1 MNFGHYLLILIGMFF
16 LHIVDDYYL
25 QGCLAQMKQQ
35 SWWEKNAPD
44 EKYKHDY
51 IMALFEH
58 AFSWSFMIQL
68 PWFVLDF
75 ISYDTGLTVCLVIT
89 YIYNT
94 CVHAFVDTL
103 KANEHILN
111 LIEDQKIHFIQ
122 ITGTWLILLLAY
134 II

>member
-1 MNFGHYLLILIGMFF
+1 MT
-16 LHIVDDYYL
+16 
-25 QGCLAQMKQQ
+25 
-35 SWWEKNAPD
+35 
-44 EKYKHDY
+44 
-51 IMALFEH
+51 LFEH

-68 PWFVLDF
+68 PWFVLNF